1 MTQIERADHF
11 HALHQAVAPFI
22 IPNPWD
28 VGSARMLE
36 EKGFKALATT
46 SAGYVFSTGRQEGSL
61 TRAEVLEHC
70 AELTGA
76 VNIPVSADL
85 EDGYADNLPGV
96 CETYRLAGQAG
107 LVGGSIEDARIALE
121 KPLYEF
127 SQAVERVQAAVEGAR
142 SLPFKF
148 TLTARAENFLYG
160 VPDIADTIRR
170 LQAYQDAGADVL
182 YAPGLTRLEDI
193 AAVVTSVD
201 LPVNV
206 VVGLK
211 DTQFTV
217 EDLARVGVKRISIG
231 SALFRRAFGIAMDAA
246 DEMLDQGTF
255 SFAAGAKPFADI
267 NRIFER

>member
-1 MTQIERADHF
+1 MTQVERADHF
-11 HALHQAVAPFI
+11 HALHQGEAPFI
-22 IPNPWD
+22 VPNPWD

-36 EKGFKALATT
+36 QKGFKALATT

-61 TRAEVLEHC
+61 TRAEVLQHC
-70 AELTGA
+70 SELIGA

-85 EDGYADNLPGV
+85 EDGYADDLPGV
-96 CETYRLAGQAG
+96 AETYKLAGQAG
-107 LVGGSIEDARIALE
+107 LVGASIEDARIALE
-121 KPLYEF
+121 DPLYGFE
-127 SQAVERVQAAVEGAR
+127 QAVERVQAAVEGAR

-160 VPDIADTIRR
+160 APDIADTIRR

-193 AAVVTSVD
+193 AAVVSSVD

-217 EDLARVGVKRISIG
+217 DDLARVGVRRISIG

-246 DEMLDQGTF
+246 DEMLERGTF
-255 SFAAGAKPFADI
+255 SFAASAKPFSDI
-267 NRIFER
+267 NRIFEP